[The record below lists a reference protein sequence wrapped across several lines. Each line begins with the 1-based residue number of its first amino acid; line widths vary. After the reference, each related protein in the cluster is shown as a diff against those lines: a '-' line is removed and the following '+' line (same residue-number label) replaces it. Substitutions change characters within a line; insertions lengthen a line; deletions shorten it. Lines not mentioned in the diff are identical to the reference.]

1 MKLKLGSLLGV
12 LAIGL
17 VLGLS
22 APQLATGLSLPIP
35 SSPTS
40 LIITLPLIGL
50 AVFIATLPIR
60 RYRKAIDA
68 GSAKKPPRPNPFQSY
83 RLLILARAVLLAG
96 LGFLGWHLGLLVW
109 VFGFSV
115 AAAAVVQQA
124 TFGAVGSFV
133 MALGGYLAQNNCK
146 TPKDPEG
153 EPS

>member
-1 MKLKLGSLLGV
+1 MKLKLGGLIGV
-12 LAIGL
+12 LAIAF

-22 APQLATGLSLPIP
+22 APQLAAGLSMQVP
-35 SSPTS
+35 SSPNS
-40 LIITLPLIGL
+40 LVLTLPLIGV
-50 AVFIATLPIR
+50 AIFIVTLPIR
-60 RYRKAIDA
+60 RYRKAIETVAD
-68 GSAKKPPRPNPFQSY
+68 KKLPRPNPFQSY
-83 RLLILARAVLLAG
+83 RLMILASAVLIAG
-96 LGFLGWHLGLLVW
+96 LGFLGWHLGLLIW
-109 VFGFSV
+109 VYGFSV